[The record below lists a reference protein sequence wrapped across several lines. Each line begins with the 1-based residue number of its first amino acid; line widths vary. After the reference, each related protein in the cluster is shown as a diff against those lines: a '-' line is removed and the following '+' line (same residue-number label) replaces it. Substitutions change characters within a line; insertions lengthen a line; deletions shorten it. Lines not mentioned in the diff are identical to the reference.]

1 MTNKMW
7 GGRFSKDTNELLED
21 LNASIKYD
29 YRLAKYDIEVSIAH
43 AMMLAKSDV
52 IKKEEC
58 DVIVNGLKDIKK
70 EINEGKFE
78 LKKQL
83 EDIHMNIESRLTEI
97 IGPVAGKL
105 HTARSRNDQVATD
118 TRLFLIEKINYLVSL
133 IEENQKILSQQAL
146 DNFDAVMPGYT
157 HLQIAQ
163 PITLGHHLLSYV
175 ELLNRDKLRL
185 MDTLE
190 RLNESP
196 LGAAAMAGTSYPIDR
211 KYSAKLLGF
220 DKPMSN
226 SIDAVSSRDMLLET
240 LSNIAILSV
249 NLSRLAEEII
259 LWVSAEFNYITLPD
273 SLTTGSSI
281 MPQKR
286 NPDGAEIIRSKA
298 GRVIGSLNTL
308 LVVMKGLPLTY
319 NKDLQEDKEPLFD
332 AIDTI
337 ELSLQ
342 VMCKMICDMKPNRD
356 RMLKS
361 AKNGFSIAT
370 DIADVLVQSLGI
382 PFREAHKIVGSIV
395 STAEANNKS
404 LEDLLVEDY
413 QKIDPRITIELV
425 NKISFDNIIHNK
437 TSLGGSAPKNVKKEA
452 EKWLKAL
459 KMK

>member
-1 MTNKMW
+1 MANKMW
-7 GGRFSKDTNELLED
+7 GGRFSKATNELLED

-43 AMMLAKSDV
+43 AMMLAKSGV
-52 IKKEEC
+52 IRKEEC
-58 DVIVNGLKDIKK
+58 DLIVNGLKNVQT
-70 EINEGKFE
+70 EIDDGKFE
-78 LKKQL
+78 FKKKL

-97 IGPVAGKL
+97 IGPIAGKL

-118 TRLFLIEKINYLVSL
+118 VRLFLIEKINYLVAL
-133 IEENQKILSQQAL
+133 IEENQKTLTQQAL
-146 DNFDAVMPGYT
+146 ANFDTVMPGYT

-175 ELLNRDKLRL
+175 ELLNRDKLRFSDSL
-185 MDTLE
+185 K
-190 RLNESP
+190 RLDESP

-211 KYSAKLLGF
+211 QYSAKLLGF
-220 DKPMSN
+220 NKPMSN

-240 LSNIAILSV
+240 LSNIAILSI
-249 NLSRLAEEII
+249 NLSRLADEII
-259 LWVSAEFNYITLPD
+259 LWVSTEFNFMSLPD

-298 GRVIGSLNTL
+298 GRTIGSLNTL
-308 LVVMKGLPLTY
+308 LIVMKGLPLTY

-337 ELSLQ
+337 EISLE
-342 VMCKMICDMKPNRD
+342 VMNKMIADMMPNKG

-361 AKNGFSIAT
+361 AKDGFSIAT
-370 DIADVLVQSLGI
+370 DIADVLVQNLGI
-382 PFREAHKIVGSIV
+382 PFRESHKIVGSIV
-395 STAEANNKS
+395 SFAEANNKS
-404 LEDLLVEDY
+404 LDELLVEDY

-425 NKISFDNIIHNK
+425 NKISFDSIIHNK
-437 TSLGGSAPKNVKKEA
+437 TSLGGTAPKNVKKEA

-459 KMK
+459 KIK

>member
-1 MTNKMW
+1 MW
-7 GGRFSKDTNELLED
+7 GGRFSKNTNELLED
-21 LNASIKYD
+21 LNTSIKYD

-70 EINEGKFE
+70 EINEGKFK

-146 DNFDAVMPGYT
+146 NNFDAVMPGYT

-259 LWVSAEFNYITLPD
+259 LWVSTEFNYITLPD

-404 LEDLLVEDY
+404 LDELLVEDY

>member
-7 GGRFSKDTNELLED
+7 GGRFSKATNELLED

-43 AMMLAKSDV
+43 IMMLAKSGV
-52 IKKEEC
+52 IQKDEC
-58 DVIVNGLKDIKK
+58 NLIVDGLKKIQK
-70 EINEGKFE
+70 EISDGKFE
-78 LKKQL
+78 FKKKL

-97 IGPVAGKL
+97 IGPIAGKL

-118 TRLFLIEKINYLVSL
+118 IRLFLIEKINGLLEL
-133 IEENQKILSQQAL
+133 IEENQKMLSQQAL
-146 DNFDAVMPGYT
+146 DNFDAIMPGYT

-175 ELLNRDKLRL
+175 ELFNRDKLRL
-185 MDTLE
+185 TDSLK
-190 RLNESP
+190 RLDESP

-211 KYSAKLLGF
+211 EYSAKLLGF
-220 DKPMSN
+220 NKPMSN

-240 LSNIAILSV
+240 LSNVAILSV

-259 LWVSAEFNYITLPD
+259 LWFSTEFNFISLPD

-337 ELSLQ
+337 ELSLG
-342 VMCKMICDMKPNRD
+342 VMSKMITDMKPNRV
-356 RMLKS
+356 RMLQS

-370 DIADVLVQSLGI
+370 DIADVLVQDLGI
-382 PFREAHKIVGSIV
+382 PFRESHKIVGSIV
-395 STAEANNKS
+395 SYAESNNKS
-404 LEDLLVEDY
+404 LDELLVEDY

-425 NKISFDNIIHNK
+425 NKISFDRIIHNK
-437 TSLGGSAPKNVKKEA
+437 TSQGGTAPKNVKKEA

-459 KMK
+459 KIK

>member
-1 MTNKMW
+1 MW
-7 GGRFSKDTNELLED
+7 GGRFSKNTNELLED
-21 LNASIKYD
+21 LNTSIKYD

-259 LWVSAEFNYITLPD
+259 LWVSTEFNYITLPD

-342 VMCKMICDMKPNRD
+342 VMSKMICDMKPNRD

>member
-1 MTNKMW
+1 MW
-7 GGRFSKDTNELLED
+7 GGRFSRDTNELLED

-259 LWVSAEFNYITLPD
+259 LWVSTEFNYITLPD

-342 VMCKMICDMKPNRD
+342 VMSKMICDMKPNRD

-404 LEDLLVEDY
+404 LDELLVEDY

>member
-7 GGRFSKDTNELLED
+7 GGRFSKATNELLED

-43 AMMLAKSDV
+43 IMMLAKSGV
-52 IKKEEC
+52 IQKDEC
-58 DVIVNGLKDIKK
+58 NLIVDGLKKIQK
-70 EINEGKFE
+70 EISDGKFE
-78 LKKQL
+78 FKKKL

-97 IGPVAGKL
+97 IGPIAGKL

-118 TRLFLIEKINYLVSL
+118 IRLFLIEKINGLVEI
-133 IEENQKILSQQAL
+133 IEENQKTLSQQAL
-146 DNFDAVMPGYT
+146 DNFDAIMPGYT

-175 ELLNRDKLRL
+175 ELFNRDKLRL
-185 MDTLE
+185 TDSLK
-190 RLNESP
+190 RLDESP

-211 KYSAKLLGF
+211 EYSAKLLGF
-220 DKPMSN
+220 NKPMSN

-259 LWVSAEFNYITLPD
+259 LWFSTEFNFISLPD

-337 ELSLQ
+337 ELSLG
-342 VMCKMICDMKPNRD
+342 VMSKMITDMKPNRV
-356 RMLKS
+356 RMLQS

-370 DIADVLVQSLGI
+370 DIADVLVQDLGI
-382 PFREAHKIVGSIV
+382 PFRESHKIVGSIV
-395 STAEANNKS
+395 SYAESNNKS
-404 LEDLLVEDY
+404 LDELLVEDY

-425 NKISFDNIIHNK
+425 NKISFDRIIHNK
-437 TSLGGSAPKNVKKEA
+437 TSQGGTAPKNVKKEA

-459 KMK
+459 KIK

>member
-1 MTNKMW
+1 MW

-43 AMMLAKSDV
+43 AMMLAKSGV

-133 IEENQKILSQQAL
+133 IEENQKILSKQAL

-395 STAEANNKS
+395 SAAEANNKS
-404 LEDLLVEDY
+404 LDELLVADY

>member
-1 MTNKMW
+1 MW
-7 GGRFSKDTNELLED
+7 GGRFSGDTNELLED

-29 YRLAKYDIEVSIAH
+29 YRLAKYDVEVSIAH

-259 LWVSAEFNYITLPD
+259 LWVSTEFNYITLPD

-332 AIDTI
+332 AVDTI

-356 RMLKS
+356 KMLKS

-404 LEDLLVEDY
+404 LDELFVEDY

-437 TSLGGSAPKNVKKEA
+437 TSFGGSAPKNVKKEA

>member
-7 GGRFSKDTNELLED
+7 GGRFSKATNELLED

-43 AMMLAKSDV
+43 IMMLAKSGV
-52 IKKEEC
+52 IQKDEC
-58 DVIVNGLKDIKK
+58 NLIVDGLKKVQK
-70 EINEGKFE
+70 EISDGKFE
-78 LKKQL
+78 FKKKL

-97 IGPVAGKL
+97 IGPIAGKL

-118 TRLFLIEKINYLVSL
+118 IRLFLIEKINGLLEL
-133 IEENQKILSQQAL
+133 IEENQKTLSQQAL
-146 DNFDAVMPGYT
+146 DNFDAIMPGYT

-175 ELLNRDKLRL
+175 ELFNRDKLRL
-185 MDTLE
+185 TDSLK
-190 RLNESP
+190 RLDESP

-211 KYSAKLLGF
+211 EYSAKLLGF
-220 DKPMSN
+220 NKPMSN

-259 LWVSAEFNYITLPD
+259 LWFSTEFNFISLPD

-337 ELSLQ
+337 ELSLG
-342 VMCKMICDMKPNRD
+342 VMSKMITDMKPNRV
-356 RMLKS
+356 RMLQS

-370 DIADVLVQSLGI
+370 DIADVLVQDLGI
-382 PFREAHKIVGSIV
+382 PFRESHKIVGSIV
-395 STAEANNKS
+395 SYSESNNKS
-404 LEDLLVEDY
+404 LDELLVEDY

-425 NKISFDNIIHNK
+425 NKISFDRIIHNK
-437 TSLGGSAPKNVKKEA
+437 TSQGGTAPKNVKKEA

-459 KMK
+459 KIK

>member
-1 MTNKMW
+1 MW
-7 GGRFSKDTNELLED
+7 GGRFSKATNEILVD

-43 AMMLAKSDV
+43 IMMLAKSGV
-52 IKKEEC
+52 IQKDEC
-58 DVIVNGLKDIKK
+58 NLIVDGLKKVQK
-70 EINEGKFE
+70 EISDGKFE
-78 LKKQL
+78 FKKKL

-97 IGPVAGKL
+97 IGPIAGKL

-118 TRLFLIEKINYLVSL
+118 IRLFLIEKINGLLEL
-133 IEENQKILSQQAL
+133 IEENQKMLSQQAL
-146 DNFDAVMPGYT
+146 DNFDAIMPGYT

-175 ELLNRDKLRL
+175 ELFNRDKLRL
-185 MDTLE
+185 TDSLK
-190 RLNESP
+190 RLDESP

-211 KYSAKLLGF
+211 EYSAKLLGF
-220 DKPMSN
+220 NKPMSN

-259 LWVSAEFNYITLPD
+259 LWFSSEFNFISLPD

-337 ELSLQ
+337 ELSLG
-342 VMCKMICDMKPNRD
+342 VMSKMITDMKPNRV
-356 RMLKS
+356 RMLQS

-370 DIADVLVQSLGI
+370 DIADVLVQDLGI
-382 PFREAHKIVGSIV
+382 PFRESHKIVGSIV
-395 STAEANNKS
+395 SYSESNNKS
-404 LEDLLVEDY
+404 LDELLVEDY

-425 NKISFDNIIHNK
+425 NKISFDRIIHNK
-437 TSLGGSAPKNVKKEA
+437 TSQGGTAPKNVKKEA

-459 KMK
+459 KIK

>member
-1 MTNKMW
+1 MYK
-7 GGRFSKDTNELLED
+7 R
-21 LNASIKYD
+21 
-29 YRLAKYDIEVSIAH
+29 
-43 AMMLAKSDV
+43 
-52 IKKEEC
+52 
-58 DVIVNGLKDIKK
+58 
-70 EINEGKFE
+70 
-78 LKKQL
+78 Q
-83 EDIHMNIESRLTEI
+83 EI

-259 LWVSAEFNYITLPD
+259 LWVSTEFNYITLPD

-404 LEDLLVEDY
+404 LDELLVEDY

-459 KMK
+459 KMR

>member
-7 GGRFSKDTNELLED
+7 GGRFSKVTNELLED

-43 AMMLAKSDV
+43 IMMLAKSGV
-52 IKKEEC
+52 IQKDEC
-58 DVIVNGLKDIKK
+58 NLIVDGLKKVQK
-70 EINEGKFE
+70 EISDGKFE
-78 LKKQL
+78 FKKKL

-97 IGPVAGKL
+97 IGPIAGKL

-118 TRLFLIEKINYLVSL
+118 IRLFLIEKINGLVEI
-133 IEENQKILSQQAL
+133 IEENQKTLSQQAL
-146 DNFDAVMPGYT
+146 DNFDAIMPGYT

-175 ELLNRDKLRL
+175 ELFNRDKLRL
-185 MDTLE
+185 TDSLK
-190 RLNESP
+190 RLDESP

-211 KYSAKLLGF
+211 EYSAKLLGF
-220 DKPMSN
+220 NKPMSN

-259 LWVSAEFNYITLPD
+259 LWFSTEFNFISLPD

-337 ELSLQ
+337 ELSLG
-342 VMCKMICDMKPNRD
+342 VMSKMITDMKPNRV
-356 RMLKS
+356 RMLQS

-370 DIADVLVQSLGI
+370 DIADVLVQDLGI
-382 PFREAHKIVGSIV
+382 PFRESHKIVGSIV
-395 STAEANNKS
+395 SYAESNNKS
-404 LEDLLVEDY
+404 LDELLVEDY

-425 NKISFDNIIHNK
+425 NKISFDRIIHNK
-437 TSLGGSAPKNVKKEA
+437 TSQGGTAPKNVKKEA

-459 KMK
+459 KIK

>member
-7 GGRFSKDTNELLED
+7 GGRFSRDTNELLED

-43 AMMLAKSDV
+43 VMMLAKSDV

-146 DNFDAVMPGYT
+146 NNFDAVMPGYT

-185 MDTLE
+185 MGTLE

-259 LWVSAEFNYITLPD
+259 LWVSTEFNYITLPD

-404 LEDLLVEDY
+404 LDELLVEDY

>member
-7 GGRFSKDTNELLED
+7 GGRFSKATNELLED

-43 AMMLAKSDV
+43 IMMLAKSGV
-52 IKKEEC
+52 IQKDEC
-58 DVIVNGLKDIKK
+58 DLIVDGLKKIQK
-70 EINEGKFE
+70 EISDGKFE
-78 LKKQL
+78 FKKKL

-97 IGPVAGKL
+97 IGPIAGKL

-118 TRLFLIEKINYLVSL
+118 IRLFLIEKINGLLEL
-133 IEENQKILSQQAL
+133 IEENQKMLSQQAL
-146 DNFDAVMPGYT
+146 DNFDAIMPGYT

-175 ELLNRDKLRL
+175 ELFNRDKLRL
-185 MDTLE
+185 TDSLK
-190 RLNESP
+190 RLDESP

-211 KYSAKLLGF
+211 EYSAKLLGF
-220 DKPMSN
+220 NKPMSN

-259 LWVSAEFNYITLPD
+259 LWFSTEFNFISLPD

-337 ELSLQ
+337 ELSLG
-342 VMCKMICDMKPNRD
+342 VMSKMITDMKPNRV
-356 RMLKS
+356 RMLQS

-370 DIADVLVQSLGI
+370 DIADVLVQDLGI
-382 PFREAHKIVGSIV
+382 PFRESHKIVGSIV
-395 STAEANNKS
+395 SYAESNNKS
-404 LEDLLVEDY
+404 LDELLVEDY

-425 NKISFDNIIHNK
+425 NKISFDRIIHNK
-437 TSLGGSAPKNVKKEA
+437 TSQGGTAPKNVKKEA
-452 EKWLKAL
+452 EKWLKVL
-459 KMK
+459 KIK

>member
-1 MTNKMW
+1 MW
-7 GGRFSKDTNELLED
+7 GGRFSKATNELLED

-43 AMMLAKSDV
+43 IMMLAKSGV
-52 IKKEEC
+52 IQKEEC
-58 DVIVNGLKDIKK
+58 NLIVDGLKKVQK
-70 EINEGKFE
+70 EISDGKFE
-78 LKKQL
+78 FKKKL

-97 IGPVAGKL
+97 IGPIAGKL

-118 TRLFLIEKINYLVSL
+118 IRLFLIEKINGLVEL
-133 IEENQKILSQQAL
+133 IEENQKTLSQQAL
-146 DNFDAVMPGYT
+146 DNFDAIMPGYT

-175 ELLNRDKLRL
+175 ELFNRDKLRL
-185 MDTLE
+185 TDSLK
-190 RLNESP
+190 RLDESP
-196 LGAAAMAGTSYPIDR
+196 LGAAAMAGTSYPIER
-211 KYSAKLLGF
+211 EYSAKLLGF
-220 DKPMSN
+220 NKPMSN

-259 LWVSAEFNYITLPD
+259 LWVSTEFNFISLPD
-273 SLTTGSSI
+273 TLTTGSSI

-337 ELSLQ
+337 ELSLG
-342 VMCKMICDMKPNRD
+342 VMSKMITDMKANRE
-356 RMLKS
+356 RMLQS

-370 DIADVLVQSLGI
+370 DIADVLVQDLGI
-382 PFREAHKIVGSIV
+382 PFRESHKIVGSIV
-395 STAEANNKS
+395 SYAESNNKS
-404 LEDLLVEDY
+404 LDELLVEDY

-425 NKISFDNIIHNK
+425 NKISFDRIIHNK
-437 TSLGGSAPKNVKKEA
+437 TSQGGTAPKNVKKEA

-459 KMK
+459 KIK

>member
-1 MTNKMW
+1 MW
-7 GGRFSKDTNELLED
+7 GGRFSKATNELLED

-43 AMMLAKSDV
+43 IMMLAKSGV
-52 IKKEEC
+52 IQKDEC
-58 DVIVNGLKDIKK
+58 DLIVDGLKKIQK
-70 EINEGKFE
+70 EISDGKFE
-78 LKKQL
+78 FKKKL

-97 IGPVAGKL
+97 IGPIAGKL

-118 TRLFLIEKINYLVSL
+118 IRLFLIEKINGLLEL
-133 IEENQKILSQQAL
+133 IEENQKMLSQQAL
-146 DNFDAVMPGYT
+146 DNFDAIMPGYT

-175 ELLNRDKLRL
+175 ELFNRDKLRL
-185 MDTLE
+185 TDSLK
-190 RLNESP
+190 RLDESP

-211 KYSAKLLGF
+211 EYSAKLLGF
-220 DKPMSN
+220 NKPMSN

-259 LWVSAEFNYITLPD
+259 LWFSTEFNFISLPD

-337 ELSLQ
+337 ELSLG
-342 VMCKMICDMKPNRD
+342 VMSKMITDMKPNRV
-356 RMLKS
+356 RMLQS

-370 DIADVLVQSLGI
+370 DIADVLVQDLGI
-382 PFREAHKIVGSIV
+382 PFRESHKIVGSIV
-395 STAEANNKS
+395 SYAESNNKS
-404 LEDLLVEDY
+404 LDELLVEDY

-425 NKISFDNIIHNK
+425 NKISFDRIIHNK
-437 TSLGGSAPKNVKKEA
+437 TSQGGTAPKNVKKEA

-459 KMK
+459 KIK

>member
-1 MTNKMW
+1 MANKMW
-7 GGRFSKDTNELLED
+7 GGRFSKATNELLED

-43 AMMLAKSDV
+43 AMMLAKSGV
-52 IKKEEC
+52 IRKEEC
-58 DVIVNGLKDIKK
+58 DLIVNGLKNVQT
-70 EINEGKFE
+70 EIDDGKFE
-78 LKKQL
+78 FKKKL

-97 IGPVAGKL
+97 IGPIAGKL

-118 TRLFLIEKINYLVSL
+118 VRLFLIEKINYLVAL
-133 IEENQKILSQQAL
+133 IEENQKTLSQQAL
-146 DNFDAVMPGYT
+146 DNFDTVMPGYT

-175 ELLNRDKLRL
+175 ELLNRDKLRFSDSL
-185 MDTLE
+185 K
-190 RLNESP
+190 RLDESP

-211 KYSAKLLGF
+211 QYSAKLLGF
-220 DKPMSN
+220 NKPMSN

-240 LSNIAILSV
+240 LSNIAILSI
-249 NLSRLAEEII
+249 NLSRLADEII
-259 LWVSAEFNYITLPD
+259 LWVSTEFNFMSLPD

-298 GRVIGSLNTL
+298 GRTIGSLNTL
-308 LVVMKGLPLTY
+308 LIVMKGLPLTY

-337 ELSLQ
+337 EISLE
-342 VMCKMICDMKPNRD
+342 VMNKMITDMKPNKEI
-356 RMLKS
+356 MLKS
-361 AKNGFSIAT
+361 AKDGFSIAT
-370 DIADVLVQSLGI
+370 DIADVLVQNLNI
-382 PFREAHKIVGSIV
+382 PFRESHKIVGSIV
-395 STAEANNKS
+395 SFAEANNKS
-404 LEDLLVEDY
+404 LDELLVEDY

-425 NKISFDNIIHNK
+425 NKISFDSIIHNK
-437 TSLGGSAPKNVKKEA
+437 TSLGGTAPKNVKKEA

-459 KMK
+459 KIK

>member
-7 GGRFSKDTNELLED
+7 GGRFSRDTNELLED

-43 AMMLAKSDV
+43 VMMLAKSDV

-259 LWVSAEFNYITLPD
+259 LWVSTEFNYITLPD

-404 LEDLLVEDY
+404 LDELLVEDY

-452 EKWLKAL
+452 EKWLKVL
-459 KMK
+459 KMR

>member
-1 MTNKMW
+1 MW
-7 GGRFSKDTNELLED
+7 GGRFSRDTNELLED

-58 DVIVNGLKDIKK
+58 EVIVNGLKDIKK
-70 EINEGKFE
+70 EINEGRFE

-259 LWVSAEFNYITLPD
+259 LWVSTEFNYITLPD

-404 LEDLLVEDY
+404 LDELLVEDY

>member
-1 MTNKMW
+1 MW
-7 GGRFSKDTNELLED
+7 GGRFSRDTNELLED

-185 MDTLE
+185 MNTLE

-259 LWVSAEFNYITLPD
+259 LWVSTEFNYITLPD

-395 STAEANNKS
+395 STAEANDKS
-404 LEDLLVEDY
+404 LDELFVEDY

-459 KMK
+459 KMQ

>member
-1 MTNKMW
+1 MW
-7 GGRFSKDTNELLED
+7 GGRFSRDTNELLED

-163 PITLGHHLLSYV
+163 PITFGHHLLSYV

-185 MDTLE
+185 MNTLE

-259 LWVSAEFNYITLPD
+259 LWVSTEFNYITLPD

-395 STAEANNKS
+395 STAEANDKS
-404 LEDLLVEDY
+404 LDELFVEDY

>member
-7 GGRFSKDTNELLED
+7 GGRFSKATNELLED

-43 AMMLAKSDV
+43 IMMLAKSGV
-52 IKKEEC
+52 IQKDEC
-58 DVIVNGLKDIKK
+58 DLIVDGLKKIQK
-70 EINEGKFE
+70 EISDGKFE
-78 LKKQL
+78 FKKKL

-97 IGPVAGKL
+97 IGPIAGKL

-118 TRLFLIEKINYLVSL
+118 IRLFLIEKINGLLEL
-133 IEENQKILSQQAL
+133 IEENQKMLSQQAL
-146 DNFDAVMPGYT
+146 DNFDAIMPGYT

-175 ELLNRDKLRL
+175 ELFNRDKLRL
-185 MDTLE
+185 TDSLK
-190 RLNESP
+190 RLDESP

-211 KYSAKLLGF
+211 EYSAKLLGF
-220 DKPMSN
+220 NKPMSN

-259 LWVSAEFNYITLPD
+259 LWFSTEFNFISLPD

-337 ELSLQ
+337 ELSLG
-342 VMCKMICDMKPNRD
+342 VMSKMITDMKPNRV
-356 RMLKS
+356 RMLQS

-370 DIADVLVQSLGI
+370 DIADVLVQDLGI
-382 PFREAHKIVGSIV
+382 PFRESHKIVGSIV
-395 STAEANNKS
+395 SYAESNNKS
-404 LEDLLVEDY
+404 LDELLVEDY

-425 NKISFDNIIHNK
+425 NKISFDRIIHNK
-437 TSLGGSAPKNVKKEA
+437 TSQGGTAPKNVKKEA

-459 KMK
+459 KIK

>member
-1 MTNKMW
+1 MW
-7 GGRFSKDTNELLED
+7 GGRFSGDTNELLED

-29 YRLAKYDIEVSIAH
+29 YRLAKYDVEVSIAH

-259 LWVSAEFNYITLPD
+259 LWVSTEFNYITLPD

-404 LEDLLVEDY
+404 LDELLVEDY

-437 TSLGGSAPKNVKKEA
+437 TSFGGSAPKNVKKEA

>member
-83 EDIHMNIESRLTEI
+83 EDIHMNIESRLTDI

-133 IEENQKILSQQAL
+133 IEENQKILSKQAL

-395 STAEANNKS
+395 SVAEANNKS
-404 LEDLLVEDY
+404 LDELFVEDY